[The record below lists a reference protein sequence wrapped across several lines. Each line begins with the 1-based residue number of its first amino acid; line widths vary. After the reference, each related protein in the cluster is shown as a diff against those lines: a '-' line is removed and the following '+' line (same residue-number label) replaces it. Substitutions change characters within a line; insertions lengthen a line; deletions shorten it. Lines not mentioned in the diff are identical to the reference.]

1 MSVSAMQAGIV
12 QVVIPV
18 RVSHGRDRI
27 LRDTVQIVVLTSP
40 GKPQSSQRPSRRLQD
55 NELSP

>member
-1 MSVSAMQAGIV
+1 MQAGIV